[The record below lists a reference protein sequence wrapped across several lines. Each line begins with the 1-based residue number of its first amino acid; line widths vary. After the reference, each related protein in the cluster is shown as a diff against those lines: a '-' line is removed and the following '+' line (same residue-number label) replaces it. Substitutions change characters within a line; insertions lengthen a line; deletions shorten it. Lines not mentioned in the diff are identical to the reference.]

1 MFPTRIEIIPSDG
14 IVETVQAAVPRSTT
28 LTVTCLPHHG
38 IARTMEASV
47 KLSLLGYH
55 VIPHLAAR
63 GLEHRAQLS
72 GIIRD
77 CEAAGITEVFA
88 IGGDGPLGAGP
99 YRSTLPLLA
108 DIAEYS
114 GGSITA
120 GIAGYPEGH
129 PSVSGLDLLD
139 ALLAKQHLATH
150 VVTQMCFSTQAI
162 FDYAAL
168 LRREGIGLP
177 VWAGVAGAVP
187 RTKLLA
193 LATQIGVGT
202 SLKFLS
208 NKGALARKLFGVDK
222 YSPESL
228 VSELAAHPNG
238 VAGIHLYSFNRLD
251 KPTWERSDLPEP
263 EASEAASA

>member
-14 IVETVQAAVPRSTT
+14 IVEKVQATVPVSTT

-38 IARTMEASV
+38 ITRTMEASI
-47 KLSLLGYH
+47 KLSLHGYN
-55 VIPHLAAR
+55 VIPHLSAR
-63 GLEHRAQLS
+63 GVEDRGQLS
-72 GIIRD
+72 GILRD

-88 IGGDGPLGAGP
+88 IGGDGPRSAGP
-99 YRSTLPLLA
+99 YESCLQLLE

-114 GGSITA
+114 GGRVSA

-129 PSVSGLDLLD
+129 PSVGGLDLLD

-150 VVTQMCFSTQAI
+150 VVTQMCFSAPKVL
-162 FDYAAL
+162 DYAAL
-168 LRREGIGLP
+168 LLREGVGLP

-208 NKGALARKLFGVDK
+208 SKGTLARRLLSGDK

-228 VSELAAHPNG
+228 VSELMAHPDS
-238 VAGIHLYSFNRLD
+238 VSGIHLYSFNRLD
-251 KPTWERSDLPEP
+251 RPTWEPMDLPDPAANEP
-263 EASEAASA
+263 ASA

>member
-14 IVETVQAAVPRSTT
+14 IVEKVQAAVPLSTT

-38 IARTMEASV
+38 IGRTMEASV
-47 KLSLLGYH
+47 KLSLLGYN

-63 GLEHRAQLS
+63 GLDHRAQLS

-88 IGGDGPLGAGP
+88 IGGDGPQAAGP
-99 YRSTLPLLA
+99 YQSSLPLLA
-108 DIAEYS
+108 DIAECS

-150 VVTQMCFSTQAI
+150 VVTQMCFSAPAI
-162 FDYAAL
+162 LDYVAL
-168 LRREGIGLP
+168 LRREGLKLP

-187 RTKLLA
+187 KTKLLA

-208 NKGALARKLFGVDK
+208 NKGTLARKLLGVDK

-228 VSELAAHPNG
+228 VSELMAHPNA

-251 KPTWERSDLPEP
+251 KPAWERSDLGDP
-263 EASEAASA
+263 EASEAAPA

>member
-14 IVETVQAAVPRSTT
+14 IVEKVQAAVPLSTA

-38 IARTMEASV
+38 IARTMEASI
-47 KLSLLGYH
+47 KLSLLGYN
-55 VIPHLAAR
+55 VIPHLSAR

-72 GIIRD
+72 GILRD
-77 CEAAGITEVFA
+77 CGAAGIAEVFA
-88 IGGDGPLGAGP
+88 IGGDGAQAAGP
-99 YRSTLPLLA
+99 YRSSLPLLA

-150 VVTQMCFSTQAI
+150 VVTQMCFSAPKVL
-162 FDYAAL
+162 DYTAL
-168 LRREGIGLP
+168 LRREGVDLP

-208 NKGALARKLFGVDK
+208 NKGTLARKLLGVDK
-222 YSPESL
+222 YSPEGL
-228 VSELAAHPNG
+228 VSELMAHPDG
-238 VAGIHLYSFNRLD
+238 VSGIHLYSFNRLD
-251 KPTWERSDLPEP
+251 MPTWERGDLPDP
-263 EASEAASA
+263 AASEAASA

>member
-14 IVETVQAAVPRSTT
+14 IVEKVQATVPLSTT

-38 IARTMEASV
+38 ITRTMEAST
-47 KLSLLGYH
+47 KLSLLGYT
-55 VIPHLAAR
+55 VLPHLSAR
-63 GLEHRAQLS
+63 GLEDRAQLS
-72 GIIRD
+72 GILRD

-88 IGGDGPLGAGP
+88 IGGDGPQGAGP
-99 YRSTLPLLA
+99 YDSCLPLLE

-114 GGSITA
+114 GGRISA

-129 PSVSGLDLLD
+129 PSVGGLDLLD

-150 VVTQMCFSTQAI
+150 VVTQMCFSAPKVL
-162 FDYAAL
+162 DYAAL
-168 LRREGIGLP
+168 LRREGVELP

-208 NKGALARKLFGVDK
+208 SKGALARRLLSGDK
-222 YSPESL
+222 YSPGDF
-228 VSELAAHPNG
+228 VSDLMAHPDN
-238 VAGIHLYSFNRLD
+238 VSGIHLYSFNRLD
-251 KPTWERSDLPEP
+251 TPAWAASDLPDP
-263 EASEAASA
+263 AASESASA

>member
-14 IVETVQAAVPRSTT
+14 IVEKVQAAVPLSTA

-38 IARTMEASV
+38 IARTMEASI
-47 KLSLLGYH
+47 KLSLLGYN
-55 VIPHLAAR
+55 VIPHLSAR

-72 GIIRD
+72 GILRD
-77 CEAAGITEVFA
+77 CGAAGIAEVFA
-88 IGGDGPLGAGP
+88 IGGDGAQAAGP
-99 YRSTLPLLA
+99 YRSSLPLLA

-150 VVTQMCFSTQAI
+150 VVTQMCFSAPKVL
-162 FDYAAL
+162 DYTAL
-168 LRREGIGLP
+168 LRREGVDLP

-208 NKGALARKLFGVDK
+208 NKGTLARKLLGGDK
-222 YSPESL
+222 YSPQGL
-228 VSELAAHPNG
+228 VSELMAHPDG
-238 VAGIHLYSFNRLD
+238 ISGIHLYSFNRMD
-251 KPTWERSDLPEP
+251 MPTWGRSDLPDP
-263 EASEAASA
+263 EASEPASA

>member
-14 IVETVQAAVPRSTT
+14 IVEKVQAGVPLSTT

-38 IARTMEASV
+38 IMRTMEASV
-47 KLSLLGYH
+47 KLSLLGYN
-55 VIPHLAAR
+55 VIPHLSAR

-72 GIIRD
+72 GILRD
-77 CEAAGITEVFA
+77 CVAAGITEVFA
-88 IGGDGPLGAGP
+88 VGGDGPLGGGP
-99 YRSTLPLLA
+99 YRSSLPLLA

-150 VVTQMCFSTQAI
+150 VVTQMCFSAPKI
-162 FDYAAL
+162 LDYAAL
-168 LRREGIGLP
+168 LRREGVGLP

-187 RTKLLA
+187 RIKLLA

-202 SLKFLS
+202 SMKFLS
-208 NKGALARKLFGVDK
+208 NKGTLARKLLGGDK
-222 YSPESL
+222 YSPQGL
-228 VSELAAHPNG
+228 VSELMAHPDG
-238 VAGIHLYSFNRLD
+238 VSGIHLYSFNRMD
-251 KPTWERSDLPEP
+251 MPIWERSDLPDP
-263 EASEAASA
+263 EASEPASA